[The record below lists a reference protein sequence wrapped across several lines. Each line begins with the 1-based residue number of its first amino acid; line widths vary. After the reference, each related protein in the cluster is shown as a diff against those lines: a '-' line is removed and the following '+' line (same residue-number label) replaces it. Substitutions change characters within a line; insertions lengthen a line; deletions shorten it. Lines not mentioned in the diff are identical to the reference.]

1 MDIMILGSTTIM
13 AMVLI
18 TGVAVCGD
26 GAILGVTD
34 IMPAGMIRGL
44 TLGMIHGIMVMLVG
58 MVAGT
63 VHGIMAGV
71 DITIHGIGVAR

>member
-26 GAILGVTD
+26 GAILGVMD

-44 TLGMIHGIMVMLVG
+44 TLGMIHGIMAMLVG

-63 VHGIMAGV
+63 VHGTMAGV
-71 DITIHGIGVAR
+71 DIIIHGIGVAL

>member
-1 MDIMILGSTTIM
+1 MDIMILGSMTIT

-18 TGVAVCGD
+18 TGAAVCGD

-34 IMPAGMIRGL
+34 IMPAGMILGL
-44 TLGMIHGIMVMLVG
+44 TLGTIHGIMAMLVG

-63 VHGIMAGV
+63 AHGTMAGV
-71 DITIHGIGVAR
+71 DIIIHGIGVVR